1 MRKQR
6 NMAQIKEQNQNPEK
20 ELNKMK
26 VTNLS
31 DTKFKTLV
39 IRVLRELSEYGK
51 SIREEMKTTLSEIK
65 ENPQGTNRE
74 RKETRVQINDLEHKE
89 EINFQTEQKEK
100 TRHSKKMRVG

>member
-1 MRKQR
+1 
-6 NMAQIKEQNQNPEK
+6 MAQIKEQNQNPEK

-65 ENPQGTNRE
+65 ENPQGTNSE

-89 EINFQTEQKEK
+89 KINIQPEQNEEIRIQKK
-100 TRHSKKMRVG
+100 